1 LALCAEREPTGWRLA
16 EVRRALTSYTAL
28 LGREPPAPGSFAIF
42 LRRRRALKP
51 DISVA
56 AATDVLWFYF
66 GYHSY
71 LTLTDENGWTL
82 ADAEKWLL
90 GQASSALLP

>member
-1 LALCAEREPTGWRLA
+1 MLTEHSFGRGVAWRMA
-16 EVRRALTSYTAL
+16 GSRRAHSAL
-28 LGREPPAPGSFAIF
+28 SGWPAPGSFAIF

-51 DISVA
+51 DISVT

-82 ADAEKWLL
+82 ADAKKWLL